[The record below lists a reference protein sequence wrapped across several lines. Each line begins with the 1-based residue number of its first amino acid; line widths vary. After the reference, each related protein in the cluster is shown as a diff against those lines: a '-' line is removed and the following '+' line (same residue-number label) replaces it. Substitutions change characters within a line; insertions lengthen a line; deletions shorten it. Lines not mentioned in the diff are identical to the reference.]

1 MSVLTIALVITGL
14 VIFGLCILCLGYLK
28 IRSHKKTPPKL
39 EAKVSTVDIEA
50 GSRAKA
56 YRVRAAS
63 TQPYV
68 FDLVLPKSSVREKPF
83 ESMSAKTYS
92 KKPRLKPAAKCD
104 NDYTHV
110 QSSLSTVQSNM
121 TPRQS
126 PDMIADFLASQQRP
140 ADILTQR

>member
-1 MSVLTIALVITGL
+1 M
-14 VIFGLCILCLGYLK
+14 
-28 IRSHKKTPPKL
+28 
-39 EAKVSTVDIEA
+39 STVDIEA

-56 YRVRAAS
+56 YRVRATS
-63 TQPYV
+63 TQPHL

-83 ESMSAKTYS
+83 ESMSAKAYS
-92 KKPRLKPAAKCD
+92 KKPRLKPTAAKFD

-126 PDMIADFLASQQRP
+126 PDMTADFLASQQRP